1 MKINKHA
8 LDRVRKAP
16 MSGEGT
22 ADILLSMA
30 AGATLDGAEGV
41 SLTLDYQHEDDP
53 VGPGDMIPIIT
64 LSLRSAT
71 IE

>member
-8 LDRVRKAP
+8 LDRVRGAR

-30 AGATLDGAEGV
+30 ASAAVHGADGAC
-41 SLTLDYQHEDDP
+41 LTLDYQREDDP
-53 VGPGDMIPIIT
+53 VEPGDMIPVISLT
-64 LSLRSAT
+64 LRPAT
-71 IE
+71 VE

>member
-1 MKINKHA
+1 MRINKHA
-8 LDRVRKAP
+8 LDRVRTAR

-30 AGATLDGAEGV
+30 AGASLEGAEGV
-41 SLTLDYQHEDDP
+41 CLTLDYQREDDP
-53 VGPGDMIPIIT
+53 VEPGDMIPVIT
-64 LSLRSAT
+64 LTLRPAT